1 MPQNVLYR
9 RFLLALLLC
18 IVSVLLCIGYVDR
31 PAAEFFSAHVRPYSL
46 WTWLSRPLAFLV
58 VIPVAALLFQF
69 GAGSWLLFGR
79 RLASWAQTALLY
91 SSGTIWAISAEFVLK
106 QIFGRGSADPTYL
119 VYHLYG
125 FRILHANVGWTSFP
139 SGTAIGAMTIAAI
152 TCVRFPRWR
161 VAASIPAGLACIA
174 VTVTNGHW
182 VSDVIAG
189 MFIGACIG
197 WMTVAISDSSGFRPI
212 DEI

>member
-1 MPQNVLYR
+1 MVLC
-9 RFLLALLLC
+9 A
-18 IVSVLLCIGYVDR
+18 VSVLVCIGYVDR
-31 PAAEFFSAHVRPYSL
+31 PAAEFFNAHVRPSSV
-46 WTWLSRPLAFLV
+46 WQWLNRLLELLV

-69 GAGSWLLFGR
+69 GAGSWMLFGR

-139 SGTAIGAMTIAAI
+139 SGTAVGAITIATI
-152 TCVRFPRWR
+152 TCVRFPHWR
-161 VAASIPAGLACIA
+161 AAASILAGLVCIA

-197 WMTVAISDSSGFRPI
+197 WMTVAISGTGGYRHFDKI
-212 DEI
+212 